1 MPTKRKAI
9 SEALARSSGSTRT
22 TPEKQPIEQKET
34 ESQTTE
40 GKERGPHY
48 RPGRENKRNVTGYFP
63 PEVKHQLRLLCAEQ
77 DTTIQEMLAEALNDL
92 FAKYGKAEIA
102 PVNRR

>member
-22 TPEKQPIEQKET
+22 TQEKQPAEQKET
-34 ESQTTE
+34 ESQATG
-40 GKERGPHY
+40 GKRGPHY